1 MFFEVHLLHFLHLL
15 KKFKMSIQNRVFKK
29 IADFNFFKID
39 INPKKVNILD
49 VFKDML
55 TADEIK
61 KLDNKSIR
69 IGNNDSVTTDNWS
82 KLKDIFFS
90 QRMETYNSSYT
101 LNEKIKLE
109 LETLEKL
116 PIIKTDYKILKE
128 RYQKY
133 LTNVK
138 PQPKEI
144 DKPDEVKENKYLEI
158 FKNDLGYSIFLELH
172 NIYKLK
178 PKQQAYYSFL
188 FYALDKDYLVCSG
201 SDFITFLSK
210 LNIHIDKIDSR
221 QSGTNNK
228 RDLFNSIQDKFL
240 KAQ

>member
-1 MFFEVHLLHFLHLL
+1 MHLLHFLHLL

>member
-1 MFFEVHLLHFLHLL
+1 MN
-15 KKFKMSIQNRVFKK
+15 IQNRILKK
-29 IADFNFFKID
+29 IADFSFFQVYID
-39 INPKKVNILD
+39 TKTSNIID
-49 VFKDML
+49 DFKDVL

-61 KLDNKSIR
+61 KLDNNKSIR
-69 IGNNDSVTTDNWS
+69 IRNNDSILTTDNWS

-109 LETLEKL
+109 LEALEKL
-116 PIIKTDYKILKE
+116 PINKTDYKILKE

-133 LTNVK
+133 LTNLTA
-138 PQPKEI
+138 QSLPKEI

-178 PKQQAYYSFL
+178 PKQQANYSFL

>member
-1 MFFEVHLLHFLHLL
+1 
-15 KKFKMSIQNRVFKK
+15 
-29 IADFNFFKID
+29 
-39 INPKKVNILD
+39 
-49 VFKDML
+49 
-55 TADEIK
+55 
-61 KLDNKSIR
+61 
-69 IGNNDSVTTDNWS
+69 
-82 KLKDIFFS
+82 
-90 QRMETYNSSYT
+90 METYNSSYT

-188 FYALDKDYLVCSG
+188 FYALDKDYLVCIG

>member
-1 MFFEVHLLHFLHLL
+1 
-15 KKFKMSIQNRVFKK
+15 MSIQNRVFKK

-61 KLDNKSIR
+61 KLDKNKVVR
-69 IGNNDSVTTDNWS
+69 IGNNDIVTTDNWS

-158 FKNDLGYSIFLELH
+158 FKNDLGYSIFLGLH

-178 PKQQAYYSFL
+178 PKKQANYSFL
-188 FYALDKDYLVCSG
+188 FYALGKDYLVCSG

>member
-1 MFFEVHLLHFLHLL
+1 
-15 KKFKMSIQNRVFKK
+15 MSIQNRIFKK
-29 IADFNFFKID
+29 IADFSFFQIYID
-39 INPKKVNILD
+39 TKTGNILD
-49 VFKDML
+49 DFKDIL

-61 KLDNKSIR
+61 KLDKNKVVR
-69 IGNNDSVTTDNWS
+69 IKNNDSIITVDNWNQ
-82 KLKDIFFS
+82 LKDIFFT
-90 QRMETYNSSYT
+90 QRMETYNSNYT
-101 LNEKIKLE
+101 PNEKIKLE

-116 PIIKTDYKILKE
+116 PINKTDYKILKE

-138 PQPKEI
+138 PQPKENN
-144 DKPDEVKENKYLEI
+144 KPDDVKENKYLEI
-158 FKNDLGYSIFLELH
+158 FKNDLGYSIFLGLH

-178 PKQQAYYSFL
+178 PKQQANYSFL

>member
-1 MFFEVHLLHFLHLL
+1 MLHFLHLL

-138 PQPKEI
+138 PQQKET
-144 DKPDEVKENKYLEI
+144 KNPDEVKENK
-158 FKNDLGYSIFLELH
+158 FKD
-172 NIYKLK
+172 
-178 PKQQAYYSFL
+178 
-188 FYALDKDYLVCSG
+188 LVCSG

>member
-1 MFFEVHLLHFLHLL
+1 
-15 KKFKMSIQNRVFKK
+15 MSIQNRVFKK
-29 IADFNFFKID
+29 TADFSFFQIYID
-39 INPKKVNILD
+39 TKTGNILD
-49 VFKDML
+49 DIKDVL

-61 KLDNKSIR
+61 KLDKNKSIR
-69 IGNNDSVTTDNWS
+69 IKNNDSIITIDNWS
-82 KLKDIFFS
+82 ELKDIFFS

>member
-1 MFFEVHLLHFLHLL
+1 
-15 KKFKMSIQNRVFKK
+15 MSIQNRVFKK

-188 FYALDKDYLVCSG
+188 FYALDKDYLVCIG

>member
-138 PQPKEI
+138 PQQKET
-144 DKPDEVKENKYLEI
+144 KNPDEVKENK
-158 FKNDLGYSIFLELH
+158 FKD
-172 NIYKLK
+172 
-178 PKQQAYYSFL
+178 
-188 FYALDKDYLVCSG
+188 LVCSG

>member
-1 MFFEVHLLHFLHLL
+1 
-15 KKFKMSIQNRVFKK
+15 MSIQNRVFKK
-29 IADFNFFKID
+29 IADFNFFKIN
-39 INPKKVNILD
+39 IIPKKVNILD
-49 VFKDML
+49 FFKDRL

-61 KLDNKSIR
+61 KLDKNKVVR
-69 IGNNDSVTTDNWS
+69 IGNNDIVTTDNWS

-144 DKPDEVKENKYLEI
+144 DKPDEVKENRYLEI
-158 FKNDLGYSIFLELH
+158 FKNDLGYSIFLGLH

-178 PKQQAYYSFL
+178 PKKQANYSFL
-188 FYALDKDYLVCSG
+188 FYALGKDYLVCSG

>member
-1 MFFEVHLLHFLHLL
+1 
-15 KKFKMSIQNRVFKK
+15 MSIRNRILNKT
-29 IADFNFFKID
+29 ADFSFFQVYID
-39 INPKKVNILD
+39 TKASNIVD
-49 VFKDML
+49 DFKDVL
-55 TADEIK
+55 TSDEIK
-61 KLDNKSIR
+61 KLDKNKVVR
-69 IGNNDSVTTDNWS
+69 IKNNDSIITIDNWS
-82 KLKDIFFS
+82 KLKDVFFS

-101 LNEKIKLE
+101 PNEKIKLE

-116 PIIKTDYKILKE
+116 PINKTDYKILKE

-158 FKNDLGYSIFLELH
+158 FKNDLGYSIFLGLH

-178 PKQQAYYSFL
+178 PKQQANYSFL

>member
-1 MFFEVHLLHFLHLL
+1 
-15 KKFKMSIQNRVFKK
+15 MSIQNRVFKK
-29 IADFNFFKID
+29 TADFSFFQIYID
-39 INPKKVNILD
+39 TKTGNILD
-49 VFKDML
+49 DIKDVL

-61 KLDNKSIR
+61 KLDKNKSIR
-69 IGNNDSVTTDNWS
+69 IRNNDSIVTIDNWS

-90 QRMETYNSSYT
+90 QRMEMYNSSYT
-101 LNEKIKLE
+101 PNEKIKLE
-109 LETLEKL
+109 LEILEKL

>member
-1 MFFEVHLLHFLHLL
+1 
-15 KKFKMSIQNRVFKK
+15 MSIQNRVFKK

-133 LTNVK
+133 LTNIE
-138 PQPKEI
+138 PQQQKTNE
-144 DKPDEVKENKYLEI
+144 PDEVKK
-158 FKNDLGYSIFLELH
+158 ELH
-172 NIYKLK
+172 NNIFIGNAFEIWQSMFVKFKITKRKRTDVDFMFEVMKYHNLIYDNIKYVDI
-178 PKQQAYYSFL
+178 QNWINSVYEISF
-188 FYALDKDYLVCSG
+188 
-201 SDFITFLSK
+201 
-210 LNIHIDKIDSR
+210 DKIKFTDHKAKS
-221 QSGTNNK
+221 NDK
-228 RDLFNSIQDKFL
+228 RLIIYNDIISK
-240 KAQ
+240 

>member
-1 MFFEVHLLHFLHLL
+1 
-15 KKFKMSIQNRVFKK
+15 MSIQNRVFKK
-29 IADFNFFKID
+29 IADFNFFKIN
-39 INPKKVNILD
+39 IIPKKVNILD

-61 KLDNKSIR
+61 KLDKNKVVR
-69 IGNNDSVTTDNWS
+69 IGNNDIVTTDNWS

-138 PQPKEI
+138 PQQLQDI
-144 DKPDEVKENKYLEI
+144 KPDDIKK
-158 FKNDLGYSIFLELH
+158 ELH
-172 NIYKLK
+172 NNIFKDNAFEVWQSMFEKFKITESNRTDIDFMFEVMKYHNLIYDNIKYVDI
-178 PKQQAYYSFL
+178 QNWINSVYEISF
-188 FYALDKDYLVCSG
+188 
-201 SDFITFLSK
+201 
-210 LNIHIDKIDSR
+210 DKIKFTDHKAKS
-221 QSGTNNK
+221 NDK
-228 RDLFNSIQDKFL
+228 RLIIYNDIISK
-240 KAQ
+240 

>member
-1 MFFEVHLLHFLHLL
+1 MHLLHFLHLL

-61 KLDNKSIR
+61 KLDKNKVVR
-69 IGNNDSVTTDNWS
+69 IGNNDIVTTDNWS